1 MVVVLLLHG
10 LCARVCTRNHTVLVC
25 VHTRTQCLCVCV
37 CVPQSACVYTHTV
50 LVCVYAHSDCVC
62 VHERGKQAKERHVTK
77 NFFPPKLVMR
87 AKT

>member
-25 VHTRTQCLCVCV
+25 V

-50 LVCVYAHSDCVC
+50 LVCEYAHSDCVC
-62 VHERGKQAKERHVTK
+62 VHERGKQAKERNVTK
-77 NFFPPKLVMR
+77 IFFPPRLVMR